1 MNRTTL
7 IGSATLATVVAG
19 GVLVIGSAN
28 AASSSH
34 TLHLR
39 AHRLQVAN
47 TGKSTF
53 AEPDVVTKGGRKVG
67 YATLSCNDGGTG
79 VKCSMS
85 LSLPNG
91 MLLGGV
97 TTPITT
103 SNQTTLTGK
112 ITGGLG
118 RYTGAKGTVTA
129 KVSGRNAAYTITY
142 RS

>member
-1 MNRTTL
+1 MNRTVM
-7 IGSATLATVVAG
+7 IGSGAIATIVAG
-19 GVLVIGSAN
+19 GILAVGPAH
-28 AASSSH
+28 AASGSH

-39 AHRLQVAN
+39 THRLQVAN
-47 TGKSTF
+47 TSKSTF
-53 AEPDVVTKGGRKVG
+53 AETDVVTESGKRVG
-67 YATLSCNDGGTG
+67 YETLSCNDGGTG

-118 RYTGAKGTVTA
+118 RFTGAAGTVTA
-129 KVSGRNAAYTITY
+129 QVSGKNATYTITY
-142 RS
+142 HS